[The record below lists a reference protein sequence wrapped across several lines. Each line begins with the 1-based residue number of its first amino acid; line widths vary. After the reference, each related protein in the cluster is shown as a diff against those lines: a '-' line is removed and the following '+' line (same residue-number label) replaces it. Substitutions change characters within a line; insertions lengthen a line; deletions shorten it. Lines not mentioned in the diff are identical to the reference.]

1 MMKRRDAEEGDVD
14 RHPGSAHEDSSAI
27 PLQRRYLALVEDI
40 ERNFAVAQW
49 RAGDVDIWP
58 VARMDLFLDMFG
70 ASGGDTSRP
79 APPFIWRAITG
90 LATPLTNVWKS
101 RRDLAHWRPW
111 PRQAFAVVLGDGFS
125 LDRIGGGW
133 QDRYAEPLIA
143 VMEKR
148 GQRTFLMQS
157 SNLSRLPWRRPTFA
171 ANVVS
176 AWGALAGALSP
187 ALSPHL
193 PDHEAVLR
201 YLETRGINAPSL
213 SSDRLARRVRFVALA
228 ASAFQKILR
237 VAKPKVAFV
246 VTYYAGLGHAFA
258 LACRRQGILCV
269 DLQHCPQDGAHK
281 AYTWYALPENGYS
294 TLPSLFWTWKQEDAE
309 HIRSWA
315 AVLPLP
321 WHQSL
326 HGGHTQLAPFLD
338 DEDEATRTW
347 RSAYRAVDADTA
359 YECDV
364 LVALQPIGGHR
375 DTWNALAEQIEA
387 APRRWRWWLRRHP
400 SSTPLQDAEYGRL
413 LHLRQSN
420 IVIEEAALFPLPA
433 LLPHMRAMVSL
444 ASGAAG
450 EAAEFGVPAL
460 FLSPEARG
468 PFSGLIDRGRATI
481 IDVSEVVVEVGRL
494 PAIAQR
500 PATAPVPDIGETL
513 LRVEQIAQDYAQL
526 CATSRGD
533 LSRSSHRDP
542 DVRRPARC

>member
-1 MMKRRDAEEGDVD
+1 MTKLHHAEEGDVD
-14 RHPGSAHEDSSAI
+14 RHARSAREDSSAT

-40 ERNFAVAQW
+40 ERNFPVAQW

-58 VARMDLFLDMFG
+58 VARMDLFLDMFRT
-70 ASGGDTSRP
+70 SGGDTSRP

-111 PRQAFAVVLGDGFS
+111 PRPAFAVVLGDGVS
-125 LDRIGGGW
+125 LDRITGSW
-133 QDRYAEPLIA
+133 QDRFAEPLIA
-143 VMEKR
+143 AMEKR

-157 SNLSRLPWRRPTFA
+157 TNLSRLPWRRPTFA

-176 AWGALAGALSP
+176 AWGALAGALSR

-201 YLETRGINAPSL
+201 YLEARGINAPSL
-213 SSDRLARRVRFVALA
+213 SGDRLARRARFVAHT
-228 ASAFQKILR
+228 ASVFQKILR
-237 VAKPKVAFV
+237 VAKPKVAFI

-281 AYTWYALPENGYS
+281 AYTWSALPENGYS
-294 TLPSLFWTWKQEDAE
+294 TLPSLFWTWKQEDAG

-315 AVLPLP
+315 AALPLP

-338 DEDEATRTW
+338 DEDETTRIWHT
-347 RSAYRAVDADTA
+347 AYHAVGDGAE

-375 DTWNALAEQIEA
+375 ATWNALAAQIEA

-400 SSTPLQDAEYGRL
+400 STTPVQDAEYGRL
-413 LHLRQSN
+413 LQLRQPN

-468 PFSGLIDRGRATI
+468 PFSGLIDSGRATI
-481 IDVSEVVVEVGRL
+481 INVSTVVVEVGRL
-494 PAIAQR
+494 PATAQR
-500 PATAPVPDIGETL
+500 PAPAPVPDIGETL
-513 LRVEQIAQDYAQL
+513 LRIEQIAEDYAQL
-526 CATSRGD
+526 CAMSRSK
-533 LSRSSHRDP
+533 LTRSSHRDP
-542 DVRRPARC
+542 DVRPSARC

>member
-1 MMKRRDAEEGDVD
+1 VTKLHEPEGEDVD
-14 RHPGSAHEDSSAI
+14 RDPRNAREDSSAA
-27 PLQRRYLALVEDI
+27 PLQWRYLALVEDI
-40 ERNFAVAQW
+40 ERKFPVAQW

-58 VARMDLFLDMFG
+58 LARMELFLDMFRTT
-70 ASGGDTSRP
+70 GGDTSRP
-79 APPFIWRAITG
+79 APPFLWRAITG
-90 LATPLTNVWKS
+90 LATPLTNAWKS

-111 PRQAFAVVLGDGFS
+111 PGPAFAVVLGDGFS
-125 LDRIGGGW
+125 LDRINGRW

-143 VMEKR
+143 AMEKR
-148 GQRTFLMQS
+148 GQHTFLMQNT
-157 SNLSRLPWRRPTFA
+157 NLSRLPWRRPTFA
-171 ANVVS
+171 ANMVS
-176 AWGALAGALSP
+176 AWAAIAGALRP
-187 ALSPHL
+187 ALSPDL
-193 PDHEAVLR
+193 PDHAAVLR

-213 SSDRLARRVRFVALA
+213 SSDRLARRARFVAHA
-228 ASAFQKILR
+228 AAFFQKILR
-237 VAKPKVAFV
+237 VAKPKLAFV

-281 AYTWYALPENGYS
+281 AYTWSALPENGYS

-309 HIRSWA
+309 HIRGWA
-315 AVLPLP
+315 SALPLP

-347 RSAYRAVDADTA
+347 HGAYHAVGADTEYA
-359 YECDV
+359 CDI

-375 DTWNALAEQIEA
+375 DTWNALAAQIEA
-387 APRRWRWWLRRHP
+387 APQAWRWWLRRHP
-400 SSTPLQDAEYGRL
+400 STTPLQDAEYGRL
-413 LHLRQSN
+413 LHLRQPN

-468 PFSGLIDRGRATI
+468 PFSGLIDRGCATI
-481 IDVSEVVVEVGRL
+481 VDVSTVVVEVGRL
-494 PAIAQR
+494 PATAQR
-500 PATAPVPDIGETL
+500 PAVAHAPDIAETL
-513 LRVEQIAQDYAQL
+513 LRIERMAEDYAQL
-526 CATSRGD
+526 CATSRSN
-533 LSRSSHRDP
+533 LACASHIDP
-542 DVRRPARC
+542 GVGRPAGC